1 MLSANIPHM
10 ISAPL
15 YRDFIQ
21 IVSTRLPSVPNIPEE
36 TPDRIVHA
44 LWLKAAG
51 VSVSVEYAGELALP
65 ALDHSAIAKLRELV
79 ARRLAGVPISY
90 LTGRQRFMGLE
101 LHADPG
107 ALIPRKETELLCRS
121 AIDVLRYMESRKEN
135 LTVMDVCTG
144 SGNLAVALAHYV
156 PQARVFASD
165 LSPKAVE
172 VAGRNA
178 RYLELDKRVEIRAG
192 DLFAPFENPYFHG
205 NVDLITCNPPYISSG
220 KLNAMPEEIIK
231 HEPRLA
237 FDGGPFGINILNRFI
252 QDSPRFLRRGGWAVF
267 EVGLG
272 QGRAIFQRLA
282 GDDRFRKIIPLQDG
296 SGRVRG
302 IMASR

>member
-15 YRDFIQ
+15 YRDFLQ
-21 IVSTRLPSVPNIPEE
+21 IVSTRLPSLPDKPEE
-36 TPDRIVHA
+36 TPDRIIHA

-51 VSVSVEYAGELALP
+51 VSVSVEHAGELALP
-65 ALDHSAIAKLRELV
+65 ALDRSAVAKLRDLV

-101 LHADPG
+101 LQADPG

-121 AIDVLRYMESRKEN
+121 AIDVLRRMASRKEN
-135 LTVMDVCTG
+135 LTIVDVCTG

-156 PQARVFASD
+156 SNARVFASD
-165 LSPKAVE
+165 LSPEAVE
-172 VAGRNA
+172 VARRNV

-192 DLFAPFENPYFHG
+192 DLFAPFEDPFFHG
-205 NVDLITCNPPYISSG
+205 NVDVITCNPPYISSG
-220 KLNAMPEEIIK
+220 KLEAMPEEILK

-237 FDGGPFGINILNRFI
+237 FDGGPFGIHVLNRFI
-252 QDSPRFLRRGGWAVF
+252 QDAPRFLRRGGWAVF

-282 GDDRFRKIIPLQDG
+282 GDDRFRKIIPIQDS